1 MVLNFGQD
9 NIERASAVCNKLKF
23 IFQPQEK
30 DFKCLNEWIM
40 NWVCNIKKYNTDDSY
55 CLELY
60 SIHFHFIITKKK
72 DSNVF

>member
-40 NWVCNIKKYNTDDSY
+40 N
-55 CLELY
+55 
-60 SIHFHFIITKKK
+60 
-72 DSNVF
+72 